1 MKTLPLTLA
10 MLFSFTASAA
20 SEGWLCKSVD
30 GVGMSFKNG
39 SWEKSVALESILFE
53 VKRKPNNQGLQFP
66 NWLMMD
72 DAACRENPEVP
83 WISCSTGFSLFVIN
97 PKTGDAMQANTGL
110 WVLKERMKSKGLPT
124 PPLGADVMVF
134 RCQ

>member
-20 SEGWLCKSVD
+20 NVSWLCESVD

-39 SWEKSVALESILFE
+39 SWEKNVELKSTLFE
-53 VKRKPNNQGLQFP
+53 VKRKPNNQELQFS
-66 NWLMMD
+66 NWLMME
-72 DAACRENPEVP
+72 DAVCQGNSEVP
-83 WISCSTGFSLFVIN
+83 WISCSTGFMLFVIN
-97 PKTGDAMQANTGL
+97 PKTGDAMLANTGL
-110 WVLKERMKSKGLPT
+110 WVLKESLKSAALPT
-124 PPLGADVMVF
+124 PPLGADVTVF